1 MLNGRIVLHALRDS
15 SSWGV
20 KKPIKYHGTENNI
33 VGMVEVSNGWVGMTC
48 VCKPCCLFVVYLLIQ
63 GLSLVFFATFIPFN
77 LQAVN
82 TFIMKGVNKTKQQ
95 QQKEF
100 TQNLCEASEIWL
112 LDYSSPSY
120 PHHKGTICYYQR
132 TWEREEKN
140 KNTKKRKRQHRKE
153 LGKWTKAEK
162 TCCCCWRGKR
172 GDMVMTEKLNSI
184 QQRTTLWRNI
194 FMLSLASLLPLLW

>member
-1 MLNGRIVLHALRDS
+1 MLNGRIVLHALCDS

-82 TFIMKGVNKTKQQ
+82 TFIMKGINKTKQNNNS
-95 QQKEF
+95 KKNSHK
-100 TQNLCEASEIWL
+100 TCVKL
-112 LDYSSPSY
+112 LKSGCWTI
-120 PHHKGTICYYQR
+120 HHLPI
-132 TWEREEKN
+132 
-140 KNTKKRKRQHRKE
+140 
-153 LGKWTKAEK
+153 LITKAPFVIIREHENERKKTKTQKREK
-162 TCCCCWRGKR
+162 
-172 GDMVMTEKLNSI
+172 DDTERS
-184 QQRTTLWRNI
+184 
-194 FMLSLASLLPLLW
+194 